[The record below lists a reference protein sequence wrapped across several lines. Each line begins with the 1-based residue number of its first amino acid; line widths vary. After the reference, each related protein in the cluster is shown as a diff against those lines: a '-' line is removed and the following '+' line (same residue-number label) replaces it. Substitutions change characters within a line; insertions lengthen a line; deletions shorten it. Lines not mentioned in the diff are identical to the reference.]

1 METRQEEKQV
11 ASSSKAG
18 IMRKPIKKIIILD
31 AGGVLQPD
39 AEFDLPNQV
48 ALSELTR
55 LTQGELDK
63 LNKYY
68 QDPLSGNL

>member
-48 ALSELTR
+48 ALSELSS
-55 LTQGELDK
+55 
-63 LNKYY
+63 NKKCK
-68 QDPLSGNL
+68 S

>member
-1 METRQEEKQV
+1 
-11 ASSSKAG
+11 
-18 IMRKPIKKIIILD
+18 MRKPIKKIIILD